1 VSTEP
6 AASRHLRVLDGLD
19 GLDAELVASVRRLLA
34 AAQEAD
40 GTAALNEQTLLA
52 IEVGD
57 APGARH
63 LLGTASAGSREA
75 VVAYA
80 HLDLPAPG
88 SGSDIDALVE
98 ASAECVVHPEHR
110 RRGWGTALLRHVL
123 GESAPHPVRVWA
135 HGDHPG
141 AAALAR
147 SLGLDRVRELWQ
159 MRRDLTVPLPDV
171 ELPAGV
177 HVRAFVVGVDEPEWL
192 AMNARAFADHPE
204 QGGID
209 ATDLA
214 RRTAAEWFDADGF
227 FLAERDNRPVGFHW
241 TKVHPADGS
250 RPPVG
255 EVYVVGVDPLA
266 QGGGLGRVLTLI
278 GLHHLRDLGLGEVM
292 LYVEGDNLPARRIYE
307 RLGFARVSTDVQ
319 YRSSP

>member
-1 VSTEP
+1 MSTER

-19 GLDAELVASVRRLLA
+19 AERVSSVRRLLA

-40 GTAALNEQTLLA
+40 GTAAVNEQTLLA
-52 IEVGD
+52 IEAGD
-57 APGARH
+57 EPGARH
-63 LLGTASAGSREA
+63 LLGTAGAGSAEA
-75 VVAYA
+75 VAAYA
-80 HLDLPAPG
+80 HLELPAAE
-88 SGSDIDALVE
+88 SGADTAPLVE

-110 RRGWGTALLRHVL
+110 RRGWGTALLSRVL
-123 GESAPHPVRVWA
+123 GESAPHPVLVWA

-159 MRRDLTVPLPDV
+159 MRRDLTLPLPDV

-177 HVRAFVVGVDEPEWL
+177 HVRSFVVGVDEPEWL

-209 ATDLA
+209 AADLA

-241 TKVHPADGS
+241 TKVHPADDS

-255 EVYVVGVDPLA
+255 EVYVVGVEPAA
-266 QGGGLGRVLTLI
+266 QGGGLGRALTLV
-278 GLHHLRDLGLGEVM
+278 GLHHLRDRGLGEVL
-292 LYVEGDNLPARRIYE
+292 LYVEGDNLPARRVYE
-307 RLGFARVSTDVQ
+307 RLGFTRVATDVQ
-319 YRSSP
+319 YRSRP